1 MMYNKKNVTCTY
13 SGVSDSYC
21 SFFPNIYLRWEAEN
35 PMGFRVMT
43 LGQGER
49 QFNGVQRY
57 FTRHPGS
64 SHLKMIG
71 FWRGARDLL
80 NNLEN
85 IWVMK
90 PAQQTYDWKPRNRKI
105 CNSHFPKCCSAKNPC
120 SLILLENLFRHRA
133 ATFSWHH
140 EISQRFKCHSPYS
153 IWSSNI
159 SSYEIYQNLRC
170 LKLCIPFHPKKTHHF
185 NRSQPL
191 GIPTSRY
198 GLPLGTIQ

>member
-1 MMYNKKNVTCTY
+1 
-13 SGVSDSYC
+13 
-21 SFFPNIYLRWEAEN
+21 
-35 PMGFRVMT
+35 MT

-90 PAQQTYDWKPRNRKI
+90 PAQQTYD
-105 CNSHFPKCCSAKNPC
+105 
-120 SLILLENLFRHRA
+120 
-133 ATFSWHH
+133 
-140 EISQRFKCHSPYS
+140 
-153 IWSSNI
+153 
-159 SSYEIYQNLRC
+159 
-170 LKLCIPFHPKKTHHF
+170 
-185 NRSQPL
+185 
-191 GIPTSRY
+191 
-198 GLPLGTIQ
+198 